1 MTAPVDG
8 GYPRWVTGRIP
19 VALGLVLGFVL
30 DRAISDPRRWHPVA
44 GFGSVAVAAES
55 VTYRD
60 SRVAGAAYEALL
72 VGGTAL
78 VGAAARRVV
87 SGPAPNDRVW
97 RRASRGGEPISGS
110 ARLGAVA
117 LRFTVSTGLTAL
129 ATWTVLGGTTL
140 ARTGRA
146 MADRLEAGDV
156 DGARELLPSLCGR
169 DPSVL
174 DADGLARAAV
184 ESIAEN
190 TSDATVA
197 PLVWGAVAG
206 VPGLLA
212 YRAVNTLDAMV
223 GYRNERYRNFGWAA
237 ARTDD
242 LANLLPAR
250 LSGLLIAALAPL
262 AGGSPAAALRVWR
275 RDAARHPSPN
285 AGVAESAM
293 AGALGVRLGGR
304 TQYRHGAEL
313 RPTLGDGPAPR
324 VADLRRAVRLS
335 EAVQLAATLTAA
347 LASLRP
353 RTQ

>member
-1 MTAPVDG
+1 M
-8 GYPRWVTGRIP
+8 
-19 VALGLVLGFVL
+19 LGFGL
-30 DRAISDPRRWHPVA
+30 DRALGDPRRWHPVA
-44 GFGSVAVAAES
+44 GFGSVAAAVES
-55 VTYRD
+55 AMYRD
-60 SRVAGAAYEALL
+60 GRGAGVAYEAVL
-72 VGGTAL
+72 VGGTIAIGVAAQGG
-78 VGAAARRVV
+78 VGRCRRDGV
-87 SGPAPNDRVW
+87 RFI
-97 RRASRGGEPISGS
+97 AS
-110 ARLGAVA
+110 A
-117 LRFTVSTGLTAL
+117 GLTAL

-146 MADRLEAGDV
+146 MADRLEAD
-156 DGARELLPSLCGR
+156 DLAGARALLPSLCGR
-169 DPSVL
+169 DPDVL
-174 DADGLARAAV
+174 DADGLARAAT

-197 PLVWGAVAG
+197 PLVWGAFAG

-223 GYRNERYRNFGWAA
+223 GYRNERYRDFGWAA

-250 LSGLLIAALAPL
+250 LSGLLTAATAPL
-262 AGGSPAAALRVWR
+262 VGGSPAAALRAWR

-285 AGVAESAM
+285 AGVAESTM

-335 EAVQLAATLTAA
+335 EAVQFAAAFTTAA
-347 LASLRP
+347 AAVVLR
-353 RTQ
+353 